1 MIDRVELPPLS
12 GNITQSSGLNLR
24 LNPSLFYNALF
35 NWGI

>member
-1 MIDRVELPPLS
+1 MVDRVELPSFS

-35 NWGI
+35 N